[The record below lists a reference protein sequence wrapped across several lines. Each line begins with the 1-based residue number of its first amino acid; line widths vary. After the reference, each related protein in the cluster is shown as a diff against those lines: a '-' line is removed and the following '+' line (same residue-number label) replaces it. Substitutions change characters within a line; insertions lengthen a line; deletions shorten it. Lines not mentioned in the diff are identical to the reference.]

1 MAYRIEF
8 TEDAESE
15 FEQLPRKIQRQVGAR
30 IEALADDPR
39 PDGVKKLKGSR
50 NEYRIR
56 SGDFRILYQVYD
68 QRVLVVVVRVA
79 DRKNAYW
86 DR

>member
-1 MAYRIEF
+1 MSYTIQF
-8 TEDAESE
+8 TPSALKDLKA
-15 FEQLPRKIQRQVGAR
+15 LPAKIQRQVATH
-30 IEALADDPR
+30 INALAHDPR
-39 PDGVKKLKGSR
+39 PDGVKKLKGGQ

-56 SGDFRILYQVYD
+56 SGDFRILYQVFD
-68 QRVLVVVVRVA
+68 ARIVVAVVRIA